1 MKLNL
6 TPFIE
11 ILTSHLEMVNSQQ
24 SEEDRFNFLKHTE
37 ADYWYHLTRL
47 DASFN
52 QGQTSFEG

>member
-1 MKLNL
+1 
-6 TPFIE
+6 
-11 ILTSHLEMVNSQQ
+11 MVNSQQ